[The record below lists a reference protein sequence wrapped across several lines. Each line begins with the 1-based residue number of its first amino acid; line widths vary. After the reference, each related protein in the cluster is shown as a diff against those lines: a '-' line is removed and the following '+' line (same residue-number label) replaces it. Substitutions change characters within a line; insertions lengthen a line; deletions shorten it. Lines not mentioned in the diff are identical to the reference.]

1 MSLRQ
6 KVTPWFLAF
15 VVLVFATGVGTG
27 LLVARYVPGVA
38 MRRSPPRPSPA
49 EITKRLAADLSLT
62 GEQQRQ
68 VEAIFARSSEQ
79 MDRLRDTTGQQ
90 FDALRAQ
97 MDGEIEKILTPAQRE
112 RFRALI
118 PPRPPRGDGPP
129 DRR

>member
-62 GEQQRQ
+62 GEQQ
-68 VEAIFARSSEQ
+68 
-79 MDRLRDTTGQQ
+79 QQ

-129 DRR
+129 ERR